1 MAPWLELNK
10 GTRQPGFRLLLHGLC
25 HLRASALPFLHLSFS
40 ICKMG
45 TQGGYELLTWAEL
58 GAVPAT
64 QDG

>member
-10 GTRQPGFRLLLHGLC
+10 STRQLGFRLLLHELC
-25 HLRASALPFLHLSFS
+25 PLGASALPFLHLSFS

-45 TQGGYELLTWAEL
+45 AQGGYEELTWAEL
-58 GAVPAT
+58 GAVAAA